1 MDMSGKRKEIEMN
14 KKKEILDGYSGST
27 QISWYLEYMREKIAG
42 AEHLSPISTGFGDLD
57 YFLNGGL
64 YPEQLVAVGAM
75 PSVGKTS
82 FVVSLI
88 RNMLERNKNILFFSL
103 DMFSRDII
111 RRLLAGVSGI
121 SLREI
126 IECDDLSM
134 DTFKCVTSTAQQ
146 LWDRTFFI
154 VDTPG
159 LSIEKLEKIVWAAGS
174 TEQIDCILIDSFNL
188 IECCANSETDRYK
201 RIANVLS
208 NLRGSDTPIITT
220 FQCPYDK
227 SQREPSLADVPHDIY
242 PLVNESDVVFFLHR
256 TRFLTDLDQYY
267 NDDAIVKAA
276 QPVKIIVEKNRNG
289 DTGVINIRFNGFT
302 TSFESLP

>member
-27 QISWYLEYMREKIAG
+27 QISLYLEYMREKIAG
-42 AEHLSPISTGFGDLD
+42 AEHLSPISTGFGDLN

-111 RRLLAGVSGI
+111 RRLLAGASGI

-126 IECDDLSM
+126 IECDLST
-134 DTFKCVTSTAQQ
+134 DAFKYVISAAQQ

-159 LSIEKLEKIVWAAGS
+159 LSIEKLEKIVWAAVS
-174 TEQIDCILIDSFNL
+174 TEPIDCILIDSFNL

-201 RIANVLS
+201 RIANVLRRLECC
-208 NLRGSDTPIITT
+208 NAPIVTT

-256 TRFLTDLDQYY
+256 TRFVTDLDQYY

-302 TSFESLP
+302 TSFERLP

>member
-111 RRLLAGVSGI
+111 RRLLAGASG
-121 SLREI
+121 E
-126 IECDDLSM
+126 
-134 DTFKCVTSTAQQ
+134 
-146 LWDRTFFI
+146 
-154 VDTPG
+154 
-159 LSIEKLEKIVWAAGS
+159 
-174 TEQIDCILIDSFNL
+174 
-188 IECCANSETDRYK
+188 
-201 RIANVLS
+201 
-208 NLRGSDTPIITT
+208 
-220 FQCPYDK
+220 
-227 SQREPSLADVPHDIY
+227 
-242 PLVNESDVVFFLHR
+242 
-256 TRFLTDLDQYY
+256 
-267 NDDAIVKAA
+267 
-276 QPVKIIVEKNRNG
+276 
-289 DTGVINIRFNGFT
+289 
-302 TSFESLP
+302 LPPP